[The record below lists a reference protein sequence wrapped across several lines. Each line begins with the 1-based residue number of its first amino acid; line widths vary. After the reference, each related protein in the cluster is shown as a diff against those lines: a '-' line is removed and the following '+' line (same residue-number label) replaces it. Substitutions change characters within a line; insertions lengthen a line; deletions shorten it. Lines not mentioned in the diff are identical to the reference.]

1 MTLPASGSI
10 SLSDVNVELGLSAT
24 AQISLNDAAVR
35 ALFAR
40 SSGAIAMSDGYGK
53 SSEFVF
59 NATISSNT
67 TNYNVASAASAAGWN
82 GTSKLVATITINSG
96 VVVSGSSTG
105 TPAFQTGSMPVGAGS
120 QITLVNDGVIVG
132 RGGSGGVHLYSG
144 GVLYSYNAT
153 GGGAALSVNANCT
166 ATVTNNGTIAGG
178 GGGGGGGGRLIAAGS
193 SYAPGGGGGGR
204 SSLAANSVA
213 GQPSGYDNYSATPN
227 GTTGNYYSA
236 GSGGVGVILAA
247 NRYSGSAGGG
257 GAWGA
262 AGAAGQDAFSQ
273 TVGDTV
279 GIATTNGSGGSAVV
293 GNSYVTWVATG
304 TRLGALT

>member
-67 TNYNVASAASAAGWN
+67 ANYNVASAASAAGWN

-105 TPAFQTGSMPVGAGS
+105 TPAFRTWLMPAGAGS
-120 QITLVNDGVIVG
+120 QIALINNGVIVG
-132 RGGSGGVHLYSG
+132 GGGSGGA
-144 GVLYSYNAT
+144 NAGAGE
-153 GGGAALSVNANCT
+153 GGGIALRVDGNCT
-166 ATVTNNGTIAGG
+166 LTVTNNGTIAGG
-178 GGGGGGGGRLIAAGS
+178 GGGGGAGGALTISGS
-193 SYAPGGGGGGR
+193 SYAGGGGGGGR
-204 SSLAANSVA
+204 SSWSTLAL
-213 GQPSGYDNYSATPN
+213 GGFPSGYNNYSASPN
-227 GTTGNYYSA
+227 GTLGTYSSA
-236 GSGGVGVILAA
+236 GSGGAGVVLAA
-247 NRYSGSAGGG
+247 NRYSGNGGSG

-273 TVGDTV
+273 TVGDQV
-279 GIATTNGSGGSAVV
+279 GIGGSGGSGGYAVY
-293 GNSYVTWVATG
+293 GNTYTTWVAAG
-304 TRLGALT
+304 TRLGAII